1 MPLLQLTSSPTQS
14 QGYISPRKR
23 TVNVKKKIKSKNL
36 FILLLNNWN
45 IHVVPDKDKI

>member
-23 TVNVKKKIKSKNL
+23 TVKVKKKKNQKQEL
-36 FILLLNNWN
+36 IYSFAQQLEY
-45 IHVVPDKDKI
+45 PRCSR

>member
-23 TVNVKKKIKSKNL
+23 TVNVKKKNQKQELIYSFAQQL
-36 FILLLNNWN
+36 EY
-45 IHVVPDKDKI
+45 PRCSR